1 MYNKQKV
8 RELFGL
14 VGFKT
19 FSNTTIPENLN
30 PNLQESRSGIMVN
43 DKHALLTP
51 ENIWKIKPTVNELNT
66 FLEEIYYTSINDLL
80 SVTFTKKKTEK
91 VTKSI
96 FEDRN
101 MFRGAGRLLDLENKK
116 GRFVGFKITPYQ
128 YKNIV
133 IRINRVGV
141 QFTQLENIPFYLYK
155 EGTKEPLRT
164 FNIQNP
170 LLSSFYWHTE
180 PNLLLEFD
188 DHRNH
193 PAGSYYFGYYEDDL
207 TGQAVKRNLIHHS
220 ERKNCGY
227 CNNYEYDSFRL
238 YGKYFKVQPIEVANG
253 NLDGTNLFD
262 TDNVAYATT
271 NNYGLNLSFSVFCDL
286 SRFIIQNEDILA
298 DALAFQIGLKL
309 LESFVYNIEV
319 SGDSARLA
327 QLAMVA
333 LDSDKNGNVGYRKM
347 HENFVKGLDFDFSD
361 LSSPCLPKGRSRGI
375 KLGAI

>member
-1 MYNKQKV
+1 MFNKQKV

-14 VGFKT
+14 VGFKP
-19 FSNTTIPENLN
+19 FSNTTIPESLN
-30 PNLQESRSGIMVN
+30 ANLQESRSGIMVN

-66 FLEEIYYTSINDLL
+66 YLQEIYYTSINDLL

-101 MFRGAGRLLDLENKK
+101 MFKGAGRFLDLENKQ
-116 GRFVGFKITPYQ
+116 GRFVGFKITPHQ

-133 IRINRVGV
+133 IRINRIGV

-155 EGTKEPLRT
+155 EGTKEPLQT

-180 PNLLLEFD
+180 NLLLEFD
-188 DHRNH
+188 DHTNY
-193 PAGSYYFGYYEDDL
+193 PAGSYYLGYYEDDL
-207 TGQAVKRNLIHHS
+207 TGQAVKRNLMHHS
-220 ERKNCGY
+220 ESKNCGY

-253 NLDGTNLFD
+253 GLDGTNLFD
-262 TDNVAYATT
+262 IGQVAYSST

-286 SRFIIQNEDILA
+286 SRFIIQNEDVLA

-309 LESFVYNIEV
+309 LESFAYNIEV

-347 HENFVKGLDFDFSD
+347 YENFVKGLDFDFSD
-361 LSSPCLPKGRSRGI
+361 LSSPCLPKGRSKGI

>member
-1 MYNKQKV
+1 MFNKQKV

-14 VGFKT
+14 VGFKP
-19 FSNTTIPENLN
+19 FSNTTIPESLN
-30 PNLQESRSGIMVN
+30 ANLQESRSGIMVN

-66 FLEEIYYTSINDLL
+66 YLEEIYYTSINDLL

-101 MFRGAGRLLDLENKK
+101 MFKGAGRFLDLENKQ
-116 GRFVGFKITPYQ
+116 GRFVGFKITPHQ

-133 IRINRVGV
+133 IRINRIGV

-155 EGTKEPLRT
+155 EGTKQPLQT

-180 PNLLLEFD
+180 NLLLEFD
-188 DHRNH
+188 DHTNY
-193 PAGSYYFGYYEDDL
+193 PAGSYYLGYYEDDL
-207 TGQAVKRNLIHHS
+207 TGQAVKRNLMHHS

-253 NLDGTNLFD
+253 GLDGTNLFD
-262 TDNVAYATT
+262 IGQVAYSST

-286 SRFIIQNEDILA
+286 SRFIIQNEDVLA

-309 LESFVYNIEV
+309 LESFAYNIEV

-347 HENFVKGLDFDFSD
+347 YENFVKGLDFDFSD
-361 LSSPCLPKGRSRGI
+361 LSSPCLPKGRSKGI
-375 KLGAI
+375 KLGTI

>member
-1 MYNKQKV
+1 MFNKQKV

-14 VGFKT
+14 VGFKP
-19 FSNTTIPENLN
+19 FSNTTIPESLN
-30 PNLQESRSGIMVN
+30 ANLQESRSGIMVN

-66 FLEEIYYTSINDLL
+66 YLQEIYYTSINDLL

-101 MFRGAGRLLDLENKK
+101 MFKGAGRFLDLENKQ
-116 GRFVGFKITPYQ
+116 GRFVGFKITPHQ

-133 IRINRVGV
+133 IRINRIGV

-155 EGTKEPLRT
+155 EGTKEPLQT

-180 PNLLLEFD
+180 NLLLEFD
-188 DHRNH
+188 DHTNY
-193 PAGSYYFGYYEDDL
+193 PAGSYYLGYYEDDL
-207 TGQAVKRNLIHHS
+207 TGQAVKRNLMHHS

-253 NLDGTNLFD
+253 GLDGTNLFD
-262 TDNVAYATT
+262 IGQVAYSST

-286 SRFIIQNEDILA
+286 SRFIIQNEDVLA

-309 LESFVYNIEV
+309 LESFAYNIEV

-347 HENFVKGLDFDFSD
+347 YENFVKGLDFDFSD
-361 LSSPCLPKGRSRGI
+361 LSSPCLPKGRSKGI
-375 KLGAI
+375 KLGTI